1 MAPRDLRFEDGA
13 EQHAFSVRPRFERQ
27 FERVRRRMPEVEGF
41 TEPALF
47 GVLGDDRRLK
57 RDVVCNEAD
66 GHVERSQLTAPQEQL
81 FKELFL
87 ERAVL
92 DYLPDAAAHFARGE
106 RRKKAG
112 VCEYRLGLVER
123 PHEILDA
130 QKVDGGL
137 EATIQAYQSAATILQ
152 NWINSYNNNV
162 TADISS
168 YRFEV
173 EHTPVS
179 PTLEDTLTFVA
190 YIYINGVDKT
200 QELMNAN
207 NDGSGL
213 YPTLF
218 QWFVKGTKDDD
229 SLMEEIQGKR
239 SWQVSASQ
247 LSNDSIRAYFSGTVD
262 IG

>member
-1 MAPRDLRFEDGA
+1 M
-13 EQHAFSVRPRFERQ
+13 
-27 FERVRRRMPEVEGF
+27 
-41 TEPALF
+41 
-47 GVLGDDRRLK
+47 GVTLNQGLDTITVGK
-57 RDVVCNEAD
+57 I
-66 GHVERSQLTAPQEQL
+66 VERGKKSVDIKTRLERLSQTVSNNNTNSSLQGIQQITSDSVVTPQEKRQL
-81 FKELFL
+81 AKEWEHIQAAYNSTVAMVEDLGVNPDEFLKFK
-87 ERAVL
+87 AVYAQL
-92 DYLPDAAAHFARGE
+92 SALMN
-106 RRKKAG
+106 
-112 VCEYRLGLVER
+112 
-123 PHEILDA
+123 EILADMNSSS
-130 QKVDGGL
+130 KVDGGL

-218 QWFVKGTKDDD
+218 QWFVKGTNDDD

-239 SWQVSASQ
+239 SWQISASQ
-247 LSNDSIRAYFSGTVD
+247 LSNDSIRTYFSGTVD